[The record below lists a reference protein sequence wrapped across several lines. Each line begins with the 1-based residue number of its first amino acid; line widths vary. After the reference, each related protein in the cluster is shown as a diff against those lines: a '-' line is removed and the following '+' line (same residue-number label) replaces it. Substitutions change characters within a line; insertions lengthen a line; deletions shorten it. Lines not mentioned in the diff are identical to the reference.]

1 LDSNSKCPNCGNS
14 KRVSGEN
21 AAEEYCTK
29 CGYCFTKLADD
40 IPFGFRP
47 EKDDYGLGSKIG
59 KGKKDAK
66 KIAPHS
72 KFLPDS
78 NTYTH
83 LKIKN
88 LVEKYAAKIK
98 HNETIVNK
106 TLELIKESRKIHKGK
121 NADTFVVACL
131 YIVYR
136 RQGIPSTPATITT
149 KTNIKL
155 KKFLDYYKKI
165 CYLLE
170 INLLPDKAAKN
181 ISYIASKVGLPE
193 IIVQK
198 ASRIISKIPDS
209 ETGSSPMGIAAALLS
224 LVSNGTKYSV
234 TRRQL
239 AEAAGM
245 NPQTIG
251 NSEKRLKGAFK
262 KYKIKIR

>member
-1 LDSNSKCPNCGNS
+1 MDSNSKCPNCGNS
-14 KRVSGEN
+14 KRVSGGN

-29 CGYCFTKLADD
+29 CGYCFTKSDDD

-47 EKDDYGLGSKIG
+47 EKDDYGLGSRIG
-59 KGKKDAK
+59 KGKDWK
-66 KIAPHS
+66 KIAPRS

-136 RQGIPSTPATITT
+136 RQGIPSTPASITA
-149 KTNIKL
+149 KTNIKI
-155 KKFLDYYKKI
+155 KKFADYYKKI

-170 INLLPDKAAKN
+170 INPIPDKAVKN
-181 ISYIASKVGLPE
+181 IAQIASKVGLPE
-193 IIVQK
+193 IIIQK
-198 ASRIISKIPDS
+198 AIRIISKIPDS
-209 ETGSSPMGIAAALLS
+209 ETGSSPTGIAAAMLS

-239 AEAAGM
+239 AQAAGM

-251 NSEKRLKGAFK
+251 NSEKRLKKAFK
-262 KYKIKIR
+262 KYKIKLS

>member
-1 LDSNSKCPNCGNS
+1 MANSVCPNCGNN

-98 HNETIVNK
+98 HNKTIENE
-106 TLELIKESRKIHKGK
+106 TLELINKTRKIHKGK
-121 NADTFVVACL
+121 NADAFVVACL

-136 RQGIPSTPATITT
+136 RQGIPSTPASITA
-149 KTNIKL
+149 KTNIKI
-155 KKFLDYYKKI
+155 KKFADYYKKI

-170 INLLPDKAAKN
+170 INPIPDKAVKN
-181 ISYIASKVGLPE
+181 IAQIASKVGLPE

-198 ASRIISKIPDS
+198 AIRIISKIPDS
-209 ETGSSPMGIAAALLS
+209 ETGSSPTGIAAAMLS

-234 TRRQL
+234 TRQQL
-239 AEAAGM
+239 AQAAGM

-251 NSEKRLKGAFK
+251 NSEKRLKKAFK
-262 KYKIKIR
+262 KYKIKQS